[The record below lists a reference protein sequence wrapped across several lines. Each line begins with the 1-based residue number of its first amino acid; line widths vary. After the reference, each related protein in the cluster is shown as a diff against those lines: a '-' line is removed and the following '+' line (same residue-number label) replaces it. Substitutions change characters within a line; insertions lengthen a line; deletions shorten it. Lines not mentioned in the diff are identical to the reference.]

1 MNKKYAIIIIGDSMA
16 SAVIHLC
23 VANEVNKYLNMNSK
37 ELLLGSIAPDISK
50 QIGET
55 KEISHFLDHTN
66 EDDIPNI
73 DRFLKKYRSELN
85 KPFEMGYFIHL
96 LTDKYWFRDYVYKF
110 IERYTRD
117 KVKKNI
123 TYTALKDL
131 IYNDYTNLNITL
143 IDNHNLNLDL
153 FYNEIELPK
162 SKIIEIPVDK
172 LDILIEKM
180 GIIIEDSR
188 EEKTFIFD
196 SKDIEEFIRN
206 TVKYIIRDIQMLDIK
221 PQR

>member
-1 MNKKYAIIIIGDSMA
+1 MA
-16 SAVIHLC
+16 SAIIHLC
-23 VANEVNKYLNMNSK
+23 VAKEINKYLKMDENY
-37 ELLLGSIAPDISK
+37 LLLGSIAPDISK

-55 KEISHFLDHTN
+55 KEISHFLDHSN

-73 DRFLKKYRSELN
+73 DRFLSKYKSELN

-110 IERYTRD
+110 IERYTQD
-117 KVKKNI
+117 KIKKNI

-131 IYNDYTNLNITL
+131 IYNDYTNLNISL
-143 IDNHNLNLDL
+143 IDSHNLNLDL
-153 FYNEIELPK
+153 FYNEIELPQ

-180 GIIIEDSR
+180 GIIIEDSK

-196 SKDIEEFIRN
+196 SKDIEEFIQN
-206 TVKYIIRDIQMLDIK
+206 TVKYIIRDIQILDIK

>member
-1 MNKKYAIIIIGDSMA
+1 MA
-16 SAVIHLC
+16 SAIIHLC
-23 VANEVNKYLNMNSK
+23 VAKEINKYLKMDENY
-37 ELLLGSIAPDISK
+37 LLLGSIAPDISK

-55 KEISHFLDHTN
+55 KEISHFLDHSN

-73 DRFLKKYRSELN
+73 DRFLLKYRSELN
-85 KPFEMGYFIHL
+85 NPFEMGYFIHL

-110 IERYTRD
+110 IDRYTQD
-117 KVKKNI
+117 KVKKNV

-153 FYNEIELPK
+153 FYNEIEMPK

-188 EEKTFIFD
+188 EEKTFVFD
-196 SKDIEEFIRN
+196 SNDIEDFIQS

-221 PQR
+221 PHR

>member
-1 MNKKYAIIIIGDSMA
+1 MA

-23 VANEVNKYLNMNSK
+23 VAKEINKYLKMDENY
-37 ELLLGSIAPDISK
+37 LLLGSIAPDISK

-55 KEISHFLDHTN
+55 KEISHFLDHSN

-73 DRFLKKYRSELN
+73 DRFLSKYRSELN
-85 KPFEMGYFIHL
+85 NPFEMGYFIHL

-110 IERYTRD
+110 IERYTQDR
-117 KVKKNI
+117 VKKKV

-172 LDILIEKM
+172 LNILIEKM
-180 GIIIEDSR
+180 GIIIEDSK
-188 EEKTFIFD
+188 EEKTFVFD
-196 SKDIEEFIRN
+196 SKDIEEFISN
-206 TVKYIIRDIQMLDIK
+206 TVKYIIKDIQMLDIQ

>member
-1 MNKKYAIIIIGDSMA
+1 MA

-23 VANEVNKYLNMNSK
+23 VAKEINKYLKMDENY
-37 ELLLGSIAPDISK
+37 LLLGSIAPDISK

-55 KEISHFLDHTN
+55 KEISHFLDHSN

-73 DRFLKKYRSELN
+73 DRFLSKYRSELN
-85 KPFEMGYFIHL
+85 NPFEMGYFIHL

-110 IERYTRD
+110 IERYTQDR
-117 KVKKNI
+117 VKKKV

-162 SKIIEIPVDK
+162 SKIIEIPVNK
-172 LDILIEKM
+172 LNILIEKM
-180 GIIIEDSR
+180 GIIIEDSK
-188 EEKTFIFD
+188 EEKTFVFD
-196 SKDIEEFIRN
+196 SKDIEEFISN
-206 TVKYIIRDIQMLDIK
+206 TVKYIIKDIQMLDIK

>member
-1 MNKKYAIIIIGDSMA
+1 MA
-16 SAVIHLC
+16 SAIIHLC
-23 VANEVNKYLNMNSK
+23 VAKEINKYLKMDENY
-37 ELLLGSIAPDISK
+37 LLLGSIAPDISK

-55 KEISHFLDHTN
+55 KEISHFLDHSN

-73 DRFLKKYRSELN
+73 DRFLTKYRSELN
-85 KPFEMGYFIHL
+85 NPFEMGYFIHL

-110 IERYTRD
+110 IDRYTQD
-117 KVKKNI
+117 KVKKNV

-153 FYNEIELPK
+153 FYNEIEMPK

-188 EEKTFIFD
+188 EEKTFVFD
-196 SKDIEEFIRN
+196 SNDIEDFIQS

-221 PQR
+221 PHR

>member
-1 MNKKYAIIIIGDSMA
+1 MA

-23 VANEVNKYLNMNSK
+23 VAKEINKYLKMDENHI
-37 ELLLGSIAPDISK
+37 LLGSIAPDISK

-55 KEISHFLDHTN
+55 KEISHFLDHSN

-73 DRFLKKYRSELN
+73 DRFLSKYKSELN

-110 IERYTRD
+110 IERYTQD
-117 KVKKNI
+117 KIKKNM

-143 IDNHNLNLDL
+143 IDNHSLNLDL
-153 FYNEIELPK
+153 FFNEIQLPE
-162 SKIIEIPVDK
+162 SKIMEIPVDK

-180 GIIIEDSR
+180 GIIIEESKED
-188 EEKTFIFD
+188 KTFIFD
-196 SKDIEEFIRN
+196 STDIEEFIKN
-206 TVKYIIRDIQMLDIK
+206 TVKYIIRDIQMLNIK

>member
-1 MNKKYAIIIIGDSMA
+1 MA
-16 SAVIHLC
+16 SAIIHLC
-23 VANEVNKYLNMNSK
+23 VAKEINKYLKMDENY
-37 ELLLGSIAPDISK
+37 LLLGSIAPDISK

-55 KEISHFLDHTN
+55 KEISHFLDHSN

-73 DRFLKKYRSELN
+73 DRFLAKYRSELN
-85 KPFEMGYFIHL
+85 NPFEMGYFIHL

-110 IERYTRD
+110 IERYTQD
-117 KVKKNI
+117 KIKKNV

-188 EEKTFIFD
+188 EEKTFVFD
-196 SKDIEEFIRN
+196 SNDIEEFIK
-206 TVKYIIRDIQMLDIK
+206 TQ
-221 PQR
+221 

>member
-1 MNKKYAIIIIGDSMA
+1 MA
-16 SAVIHLC
+16 SAIIHLC
-23 VANEVNKYLNMNSK
+23 VAKEINKYLKMDENY
-37 ELLLGSIAPDISK
+37 LLLGSIAPDISK

-55 KEISHFLDHTN
+55 KEISHFLDHSN

-73 DRFLKKYRSELN
+73 DRFLAKYRSELN
-85 KPFEMGYFIHL
+85 NPFEMGYFIHL

-110 IERYTRD
+110 IERYTQD
-117 KVKKNI
+117 KIKKNV

-188 EEKTFIFD
+188 EEKTFVFD
-196 SKDIEEFIRN
+196 SNDIEEFIKN

>member
-1 MNKKYAIIIIGDSMA
+1 MA
-16 SAVIHLC
+16 SAIIHLC
-23 VANEVNKYLNMNSK
+23 VAKEINKYLKMDENY
-37 ELLLGSIAPDISK
+37 LLLGSIAPDISK

-55 KEISHFLDHTN
+55 KEISHFLDHSN

-73 DRFLKKYRSELN
+73 DKFLAKYRSELN
-85 KPFEMGYFIHL
+85 NPFEMGYFIHL

-110 IERYTRD
+110 IERYTQD
-117 KVKKNI
+117 KIKKNV

-153 FYNEIELPK
+153 FYNEIELPT
-162 SKIIEIPVDK
+162 SKIIEIPVNK

-180 GIIIEDSR
+180 GLIIEDSK

-196 SKDIEEFIRN
+196 SKDIEEFIKN

>member
-1 MNKKYAIIIIGDSMA
+1 MA

-23 VANEVNKYLNMNSK
+23 VAKEINKYLKMDENY
-37 ELLLGSIAPDISK
+37 LLLGSIAPDISK

-55 KEISHFLDHTN
+55 KEISHFLDHSN

-73 DRFLKKYRSELN
+73 DRFLSKYRSELN
-85 KPFEMGYFIHL
+85 NPFEMGYFIHL

-110 IERYTRD
+110 IERYTQDR
-117 KVKKNI
+117 VKKKV

-172 LDILIEKM
+172 LNILIEKM
-180 GIIIEDSR
+180 GIIIEDSK
-188 EEKTFIFD
+188 EEKTFVFD
-196 SKDIEEFIRN
+196 SKDIEEFISN
-206 TVKYIIRDIQMLDIK
+206 TVKYIIKDIQMLDIP

>member
-1 MNKKYAIIIIGDSMA
+1 MA
-16 SAVIHLC
+16 SAIIHLC
-23 VANEVNKYLNMNSK
+23 VAKEINKYLKMDENY
-37 ELLLGSIAPDISK
+37 LLLGSIAPDISK

-55 KEISHFLDHTN
+55 KEISHFLDHSN

-73 DRFLKKYRSELN
+73 DRFLAKYRSELN
-85 KPFEMGYFIHL
+85 NPFEMGYFIHL

-110 IERYTRD
+110 IERYTQD
-117 KVKKNI
+117 KIKKNV

-153 FYNEIELPK
+153 FYNEIILPE

-180 GIIIEDSR
+180 GLIIEDSR

-196 SKDIEEFIRN
+196 SSDIEEFIKN

-221 PQR
+221 PHR

>member
-1 MNKKYAIIIIGDSMA
+1 MA
-16 SAVIHLC
+16 SAIIHLC
-23 VANEVNKYLNMNSK
+23 VAKEINKYLKMDENY
-37 ELLLGSIAPDISK
+37 LLLGSIAPDISK

-55 KEISHFLDHTN
+55 KEISHFLDHSN

-73 DRFLKKYRSELN
+73 DRFLLKYRSELN
-85 KPFEMGYFIHL
+85 NPFEMGYFIHL

-110 IERYTRD
+110 IDRYTQD
-117 KVKKNI
+117 KIKKNV

-180 GIIIEDSR
+180 GLIIEDSK
-188 EEKTFIFD
+188 EEKTFVFD
-196 SKDIEEFIRN
+196 SKDIEEFIAN

-221 PQR
+221 PHR

>member
-1 MNKKYAIIIIGDSMA
+1 MA

-23 VANEVNKYLNMNSK
+23 VAKEINKYLKMDENY
-37 ELLLGSIAPDISK
+37 LLLGSIAPDISK

-73 DRFLKKYRSELN
+73 DRFLSKYKSELN
-85 KPFEMGYFIHL
+85 NPFEMGYFIHL

-110 IERYTRD
+110 IERYTQD
-117 KVKKNI
+117 QVKKKI
-123 TYTALKDL
+123 TYTAIKDL

-143 IDNHNLNLDL
+143 IDKHNLGLDL
-153 FYNEIELPK
+153 FYNEIPLPK
-162 SKIIEIPVDK
+162 SKIMEIPVDK
-172 LDILIEKM
+172 LDILIDKM
-180 GIIIEDSR
+180 GIIIEESK

-196 SKDIEEFIRN
+196 STDIEEFIKN